1 VKRRKFITLL
11 GGAAAAWL
19 HATDSQ
25 SSKVHRIALVFT
37 DSPVAVMAGP
47 EPVHPAARTFLHT
60 LRALDYVEGQNL
72 ILERRSAE
80 GRYERY
86 REIFADLVRLNVDV
100 IVTYS
105 TEMAQEAKAVTSTV
119 PIVAVGAANP
129 VESGLVNSLA
139 RPGGNITGLTYF
151 VGPEM
156 EAKRLQLLKDTLP
169 GVIRVGYLSTIED
182 WEAPEA
188 KNVRAAAQMLGLTI
202 VLAAHTPTEYGDAF
216 ALLDGGGIDALFCNA
231 GGYQFAN
238 RKLIVDFARKTRLP
252 DIHSFREAVQ
262 VGALMSYG
270 VSLTDLYR
278 RAATYVDKIL
288 KAAKPADLPVEQP
301 IKFDLVINL
310 KTAKALGIKISDN
323 VLSIADEI
331 IE

>member
-1 VKRRKFITLL
+1 VKRREFITLL

-156 EAKRLQLLKDTLP
+156 EAKRLQLL
-169 GVIRVGYLSTIED
+169 
-182 WEAPEA
+182 
-188 KNVRAAAQMLGLTI
+188 
-202 VLAAHTPTEYGDAF
+202 
-216 ALLDGGGIDALFCNA
+216 
-231 GGYQFAN
+231 
-238 RKLIVDFARKTRLP
+238 
-252 DIHSFREAVQ
+252 Q

-288 KAAKPADLPVEQP
+288 KGAKPADLPVEQP